1 MQQLP
6 NVKDETCK
14 NQDGAVL
21 VSKRRHREAENK
33 SVRGEGRKAE
43 RLRPK
48 RQEREERQTGFVLI
62 TGEGEEREK
71 LLLVRLWFWIKH
83 NIYISD

>member
-14 NQDGAVL
+14 NQDCAAL

-33 SVRGEGRKAE
+33 RVRGKEGRE
-43 RLRPK
+43 TRR
-48 RQEREERQTGFVLI
+48 RQTERTEDG
-62 TGEGEEREK
+62 REK
-71 LLLVRLWFWIKH
+71 PKQALF
-83 NIYISD
+83 